1 MAYRSIIVNLDIDG
15 PAVHLIKAA
24 TDLALRFNARL
35 IGLSSA
41 DVPPPVTAANGA
53 ALDGDSARLQ
63 CEDIDRRLATLRE
76 GFIDLVGK
84 EVEAGWCSGIG
95 NPTRFLV
102 DAARSA
108 DLIVTASPLKPYFGC
123 TYRRVDLGGLVLDA
137 GRPVLVCVNEVKRV
151 LARTVMVAW
160 KDTREARRAVADAI
174 PLLSLAREVVIV
186 TVEPETDSRA
196 KEGITDVAAF
206 LAHHG
211 IKARTE
217 VVAAKDESEQLY
229 KVARS
234 LHADTIVSGAYGHSR
249 MREWIFGGVTRSL
262 LEDNGLNRFMSN

>member
-15 PAVHLIKAA
+15 PAVNLIQAA

-41 DVPPPVTAANGA
+41 DVPPPVTAANGV

-63 CEDIDRRLATLRE
+63 CEDIDRRLVTLRE

-137 GRPVLVCVNEVKRV
+137 GRPVLVCVNDVERV

-174 PLLSLAREVVIV
+174 PLLSLARDVVIV
-186 TVEPETDSRA
+186 TIEREADFTCQREGYRGGGISGSPWHQGPDRSHRGKRRKRA
-196 KEGITDVAAF
+196 ALQGGEIASCR
-206 LAHHG
+206 HHR
-211 IKARTE
+211 IRC
-217 VVAAKDESEQLY
+217 L
-229 KVARS
+229 RP
-234 LHADTIVSGAYGHSR
+234 
-249 MREWIFGGVTRSL
+249 
-262 LEDNGLNRFMSN
+262 